1 MALKAVFG
9 IIAAALVVVYL
20 LAPAIK
26 LKDPALTAVLIIGI
40 LMMAIDL
47 WQSLRSKDD

>member
-1 MALKAVFG
+1 MVLKAIYGV
-9 IIAAALVVVYL
+9 IAAALVTVYL

-26 LKDPALTAVLIIGI
+26 LKDPALTAVLIIGV

-47 WQSLRSKDD
+47 WQSLRKDD